1 MPKALILREFRDYGD
16 LSALDLEEIDMPVPE
31 GHEVLIEVEAFA
43 LNYGDFELFSGDYT
57 FTLDLPARVGDECSG
72 RVLAVGPDVQNFKI
86 GDRVS
91 TMPIMYGKNGVNGEV
106 SLYDS
111 RFCAPV
117 SDSISSVE
125 ACTIWVAYFTAYTA
139 LIELSNIQPDDVILI
154 TAGGSTAGVAA
165 MELARLVGAKTIAT
179 TRGSNKRDYLL
190 GLGYDHVIAQDND
203 DMAAVINEVTDGK
216 GARII
221 YDPIGGKIVQEY
233 KDALAMNAM
242 IFLYGGID
250 QSETV
255 IPEIEMTRANAIIR
269 PFSVFHFITDDALR
283 DRGIRYIN
291 ALLDSGK
298 IKPRVGPVYDL
309 KDWRKALDDQLNTSS
324 RRGKMVIKVR

>member
-31 GHEVLIEVEAFA
+31 GHEILIEVEAFA

-57 FTLDLPARVGDECSG
+57 FTLDLPARVGDECAG
-72 RVLAVGPDVQNFKI
+72 RVLAIGPDVDNFKP

-117 SDSISSVE
+117 PDGISSIE

-139 LIELSNIQPDDVILI
+139 LIELSNIQADDVILI
-154 TAGGSTAGVAA
+154 TAGSSTAGVAA
-165 MELARLVGAKTIAT
+165 MELARMVGATTIAT

-190 GLGYDHVIAQDND
+190 ELGYDHVIAQDSD
-203 DMAAVINEVTDGK
+203 DMSAVINKVSGGK

-221 YDPIGGKIVQEY
+221 YDPIGGQIVQDY

-255 IPEIEMTRANAIIR
+255 IPETEMTRANAIIR
-269 PFSVFHFITDDALR
+269 PFSVFHFIVDDALR
-283 DRGIRYIN
+283 ERGIRYIN
-291 ALLDSGK
+291 KILDAGQ
-298 IKPRVGPVYDL
+298 IKLRVGPIYDL
-309 KDWRKALDDQLNTSS
+309 KDWRRALDDQFNTSS
-324 RRGKMVIKVR
+324 RRGKMVIRVK